1 MSFKVKHWQ
10 DPVNLVLGLWML
22 VSPWALA
29 FQSEATPMW
38 NSVVLG
44 ILIAAVA
51 LFALIQVSAWEEW
64 ANAVFGAWLFLSPW
78 ILGFSGLFAAMLNAV
93 IVGFLVFALALWT
106 LGTDK
111 DIGGWWSP
119 AH

>member
-1 MSFKVKHWQ
+1 MSFKMKHWQ
-10 DPVNLVLGLWML
+10 DSVNLVLGLWML
-22 VSPWALA
+22 VSPWLLA
-29 FQSEATPMW
+29 FQAEAKPMW
-38 NSVVLG
+38 NSVILG

-51 LFALIQVSAWEEW
+51 LYALFQVFAWEEW
-64 ANAVFGAWLFLSPW
+64 ANAVFGAWLLVSPW
-78 ILGFSGLFAAMLNAV
+78 VLGFSGVAMLNAV
-93 IVGFLVFALALWT
+93 IVGVLVLALALWA